1 MFLQNLHTHT
11 RWDDGRNTAQEMI
24 LAASDAGLTSVGISL
39 HAPLPYENDWSVR
52 ESELSAILEEMSRL
66 QQAYAPQIRV
76 YRGIEWDVLSQ
87 TDLSPY
93 DYVIGSVHHLPIPGL
108 PTVDESA
115 ARTEFFLREEF
126 DGDSDAAA
134 RLYFDQY
141 ALVARQPKAQIVGHF
156 DLLTKFDEQRHFFH
170 PESPSYQKAA
180 REAMELLVAA
190 GKIFEINTGAIS
202 RGYRTEPYPSQAL
215 LEQLCA
221 MGGRITIS
229 ADAHAMEGIA
239 CAFDRAQQLAC
250 ACGFKEAWALEGK
263 EFVPVS
269 IGD

>member
-39 HAPLPYENDWSVR
+39 HTPLPYENDWSVR

-170 PESPSYQKAA
+170 PESPGYQKAA